1 MVGDYEPIEAF
12 LVGECGYTARQAAE
26 VTFREYMY
34 KFRAREKRAIE
45 AWEVARWEVFQ
56 HIWLSPN
63 IAKRHKPKR
72 VTDILRL
79 PTDEREPRKNYISL
93 TPSQEEIEAL
103 RFNGIIK

>member
-1 MVGDYEPIEAF
+1 M
-12 LVGECGYTARQAAE
+12 GECGYTARQAAE

-56 HIWLSPN
+56 HIWLSPIDN
-63 IAKRHKPKR
+63 RHKPKR
-72 VTDILRL
+72 VTDVLRL